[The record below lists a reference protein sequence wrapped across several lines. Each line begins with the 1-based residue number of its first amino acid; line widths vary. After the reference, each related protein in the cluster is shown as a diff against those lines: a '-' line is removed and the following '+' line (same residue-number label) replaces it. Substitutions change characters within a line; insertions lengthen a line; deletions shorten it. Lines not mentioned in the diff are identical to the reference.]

1 MNYAKSPIRRAR
13 FAPWL
18 LTIAAATPFLATPAA
33 ARGITAGSLVEN
45 TATATFQQGATTT
58 TVTSNTVV
66 VRIDELLDVTVASL
80 DGANVPITASG
91 AVLRFQVENTGNGP
105 EAFNLLVDAALAGDD
120 FDPAVVAIVWD
131 SNNNGIYEPGTD
143 LLITPGG
150 ATPVM
155 APDALGTV
163 FVVLEWTTPP
173 ADGDLARVR
182 LTATAVTGSGPAGTV
197 FAGEGEGGGDA
208 VVGAQNAT
216 GNALGTVF
224 SQTATVTLS
233 KAATIVDPFG
243 GTEAVPGAVVTYQLT
258 AAVNGSAP
266 VSDLVV
272 SDAIPAGTS
281 YVAASLRLNGA
292 SLTDAAGDDAGTAS
306 PTGIAVD
313 LGTVAAGASHV
324 VTFQVAID

>member
-1 MNYAKSPIRRAR
+1 MKYAKTPIRCAR
-13 FAPWL
+13 IAPWL
-18 LTIAAATPFLATPAA
+18 LTIAAVTHFLAAPAA
-33 ARGITAGSLVEN
+33 ARGISAGSLVEN

-80 DGANVPITASG
+80 DGGNVPITASG

-105 EAFNLLVDAALAGDD
+105 EAFNLLIDAAIAGDD
-120 FDPAVVAIVWD
+120 FDPNVVAIVWD
-131 SNNNGIYEPGTD
+131 SNGNGIYEPGTD
-143 LLITPGG
+143 LLIAPGG

-155 APDALGTV
+155 AADALGTV
-163 FVVLEWTTPP
+163 FVVLEWPTPP
-173 ADGDLARVR
+173 ADGDLAQVR
-182 LTATAVTGSGPAGTV
+182 LTATAATGSGPTGTV
-197 FAGEGEGGGDA
+197 FAGEGEAGGDA

-224 SQTATVTLS
+224 SQTASVTLS
-233 KAATIVDPFG
+233 KSATIADPFG

-258 AAVNGSAP
+258 AAINGSAS

-281 YVAASLRLNGA
+281 YITASLQLDGA
-292 SLTDAAGDDAGTAS
+292 PLTDAGGDDAGTAS
-306 PTGIAVD
+306 AAGIAVD
-313 LGTVAAGASHV
+313 LGTVNAGTSHI
-324 VTFQVAID
+324 VTFQVEID

>member
-1 MNYAKSPIRRAR
+1 MKYAKTPIRRAR
-13 FAPWL
+13 IAPWL
-18 LTIAAATPFLATPAA
+18 LTIAAVAPFLAAPAA
-33 ARGITAGSLVEN
+33 ARGISAGSLVEN

-80 DGANVPITASG
+80 DGGNVPITASG

-105 EAFNLLVDAALAGDD
+105 EAFNLLVDAAIAGDD
-120 FDPAVVAIVWD
+120 FDPNVVAIAWD
-131 SNNNGIYEPGTD
+131 SNANGIYEPGTD
-143 LLITPGG
+143 LLIAPGG

-155 APDALGTV
+155 PADGLGTV
-163 FVVLEWTTPP
+163 FVVLEWPTPP
-173 ADGDLARVR
+173 ADGDLAQVR
-182 LTATAVTGSGPAGTV
+182 LTATAATGSGPAGTV

-233 KAATIVDPFG
+233 KSATIADPFG

-258 AAVNGSAP
+258 ATVNGSAA
-266 VSDLVV
+266 VSDLLV

-281 YVAASLRLNGA
+281 YIADSLQLDGAA
-292 SLTDAAGDDAGTAS
+292 LTDASGDDAGSATAA
-306 PTGIAVD
+306 GIAVD
-313 LGTVAAGASHV
+313 LGTVAAGTSHV